1 MITPLNDRILIQVNE
16 PNAVSS
22 SGIEVIQNKTAR
34 ATTISEGTVL
44 AVASGSELEAG
55 DTVIFNEGW
64 GNELPEPGVF
74 LIKESDVLARVSL

>member
-1 MITPLNDRILIQVNE
+1 MITPLNDRILIQVSA

-64 GNELPEPGVF
+64 GNELTEPGVF
-74 LIKESDVLARVSL
+74 LIKESDVLARVLL